1 MDEFTMNLQLFADG
15 ENIEDNA
22 NLDNAGDIDTQNVV
36 DDGDTQPEVDVDPG
50 QQSIDKDNPANHAFA
65 EMRRKLKEQEL
76 QLKTMSQKQKETDDY
91 YANLAKSKGRNDI
104 KTADEYF
111 KAVRQEEL
119 SADYQATNDPI
130 KLASLIK
137 EMIMPEIQKQEI
149 STDIDS
155 MFNSEL
161 EEYNK
166 EFKGTLKS
174 LDDILTLPNNEKIIG
189 YMQNN
194 SLSLTE
200 AYKLANP
207 EKVAAANK
215 QAIINQ
221 VKGHN
226 HVKANSNGGTVE
238 KINVTAAEVAQ
249 WKQWFPEK
257 PDEQCRKEIAANKK
271 LLEE

>member
-22 NLDNAGDIDTQNVV
+22 NLDNAGEIETQNVV
-36 DDGDTQPEVDVDPG
+36 DDGDTQPEVDVDPE

-65 EMRRKLKEQEL
+65 EMRRKLKEQDGVIKQQSEL
-76 QLKTMSQKQKETDDY
+76 DKT
-91 YANLAKSKGRNDI
+91 YADLAKKLGYEGVNNA
-104 KTADEYF
+104 KEFAE
-111 KAVRQEEL
+111 AVKRQETLNKYKE
-119 SADYQATNDPI
+119 TNDPEFLI
-130 KLASLIK
+130 EAIVDRLAPKLQPA
-137 EMIMPEIQKQEI
+137 QQ
-149 STDIDS
+149 DIVVD
-155 MFNSEL
+155 NGLNKEL
-161 EEYNK
+161 EEFNK
-166 EFKGTLKS
+166 TFKQNLKS
-174 LDDILTLPNNEKIIG
+174 IDEITTLSNHEEVLE
-189 YMQNN
+189 YMMNGIP
-194 SLSLTE
+194 LHK
-200 AYKLANP
+200 AYAAANP
-207 EKVAAANK
+207 DKIAAANK